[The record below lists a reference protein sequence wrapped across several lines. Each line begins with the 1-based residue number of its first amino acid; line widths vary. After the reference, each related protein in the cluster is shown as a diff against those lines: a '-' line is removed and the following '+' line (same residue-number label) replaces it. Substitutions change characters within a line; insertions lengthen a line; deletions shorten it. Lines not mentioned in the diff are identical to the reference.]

1 MLTAPFTAAASQD
14 TGTTFAIPEYDLGL
28 SLDTNVEWAFRGDV
42 AHATSEG
49 ARDGI
54 SFPLTLAT
62 RTGKDNIPDYD
73 AFFAHDGTNVFTDPS
88 FPGVSPLV
96 YTWGE
101 HEGGSGGGNERLQR
115 RLRRQRRRAA
125 SLNVV

>member
-14 TGTTFAIPEYDLGL
+14 TGTTFAIPEFNLSL
-28 SLDTNVEWAFRGDV
+28 SLDANVEWAFWGDV

-62 RTGKDNIPDYD
+62 RMGTDDIPDYD
-73 AFFAHDGTNVFTDPS
+73 AFFAHDSTNVFTDPS
-88 FPGVSPLV
+88 FPGVSSLV

-101 HEGGSGGGNERLQR
+101 HKGGSGGEDERLQR
-115 RLRRQRRRAA
+115 QRQRQQRR
-125 SLNVV
+125 